1 MVTVKTLLKDER
13 GVVMVIS
20 LLILALLVGAG
31 VGAIVSTQTDLKT
44 SSNVK
49 VGAQAFYLASAGIE
63 RGKQQLVDSGSESP
77 INENFGAGSY
87 SVTIVNLGSE
97 RYRLTSTACLPA
109 GNPCP
114 SGNSKKVIETIMGRP
129 DFTPSA
135 AINIDGDGTHPDF
148 DDGGG
153 GTGSK
158 IPSFSIDGRNHSA
171 DGSSLSSTCADV
183 SPFAGTESGANTD
196 ITDKVDELKSKI
208 VERAKSFCNPST
220 NPSCTDGLNYVKG
233 LDLKDTPGFCPDGL
247 NCYNKLDL
255 SKGELRGATDTTPE
269 VDKRGPFTPS
279 DVPLV
284 KQLTGNELLQFQESI
299 ADIIEFSNSS
309 PASKKNCISADI
321 KGGTSTFGT
330 PSDPEITYILKDCPS
345 NPTYVAGSTQGADLD
360 IKDGAVVNG
369 AGIMIVPKRLR
380 IRDATFNW
388 QGIVLVV
395 EDGDFRVG
403 ASGGG
408 SENSCGAINGS
419 LILQDDQGNDTKL
432 DMDKVSG
439 DGCTSPNKPFAI
451 NFSCD
456 AVNVSLQ
463 FLLKQISWV
472 EKF

>member
-114 SGNSKKVIETIMGRP
+114 SGNSKKEIVTIMARP

-148 DDGGG
+148 NDGSG

-158 IPSFSIDGRNHSA
+158 IPSFSVDGRNHSA
-171 DGSSLSSTCADV
+171 DGSSLSSTCVDV

-196 ITDKVDELKSKI
+196 ITDKADDLKRRI
-208 VERAKSFCNPST
+208 VQRAKDLCPSSPDCTYGLDYVNSDLKLKDDPSFC
-220 NPSCTDGLNYVKG
+220 
-233 LDLKDTPGFCPDGL
+233 PGTKCFK
-247 NCYNKLDL
+247 NLDL
-255 SKGELRGATDTTPE
+255 SEPKLRSDPAATPL
-269 VDKRGPFTPS
+269 VDQRGPFTPI
-279 DVPLV
+279 DPLPLV
-284 KQLTGNELLQFQESI
+284 KQVTGSELAQLQQSI
-299 ADIIEFSNSS
+299 ADIIEISNSS

-321 KGGTSTFGT
+321 RGGTSTFGT
-330 PSDPEITYILKDCPS
+330 PTDPKITYILKDCPS
-345 NPTYVAGSTQGADLD
+345 NPKYVAGSTQGVDLD

-369 AGIMIVPKRLR
+369 AGILIIPKRLR
-380 IRDATFNW
+380 LRVATFNW

-395 EDGDFRVG
+395 GGGDFR
-403 ASGGG
+403 AEPTGGG
-408 SENSCGAINGS
+408 SANSCGAINGA

-432 DMDKVSG
+432 DMDKVSE

-456 AVNVSLQ
+456 AVNASLQ
-463 FLLKQISWV
+463 PLLKQISWV